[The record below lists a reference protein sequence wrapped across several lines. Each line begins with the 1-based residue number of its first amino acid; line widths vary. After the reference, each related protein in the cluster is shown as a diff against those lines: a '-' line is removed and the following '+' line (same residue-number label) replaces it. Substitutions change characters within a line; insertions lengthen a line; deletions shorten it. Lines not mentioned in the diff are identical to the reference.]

1 MVSKAYLM
9 FKNHENPYDLKWKTV
24 RARMKKGESFEE
36 AINRPVSKNK
46 SKELIMFENHKNPYN
61 LKWDAVRN
69 RMRNGETF
77 EEAMSYP
84 SGINKFQKFKNGWIM
99 FEGEWTNVDNLEMIF
114 DKETTENMIKS
125 GVKVEK
131 LFTKRK
137 G

>member
-1 MVSKAYLM
+1 MNLKEIYDSHNHNGISKQVFYKRIREGMDPFEALQYVSNIQKNILKL
-9 FKNHENPYDLKWKTV
+9 FKEHENK
-24 RARMKKGESFEE
+24 
-36 AINRPVSKNK
+36 
-46 SKELIMFENHKNPYN
+46 YN
-61 LKWDAVRN
+61 LSYRTVQRLESGKS
-69 RMRNGETF
+69 F

-84 SGINKFQKFKNGWIM
+84 SGINKFQKFKNGWIV